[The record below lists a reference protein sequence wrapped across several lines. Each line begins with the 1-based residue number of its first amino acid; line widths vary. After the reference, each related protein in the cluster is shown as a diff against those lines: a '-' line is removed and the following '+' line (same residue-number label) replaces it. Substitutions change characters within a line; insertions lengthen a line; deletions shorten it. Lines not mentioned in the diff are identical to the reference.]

1 MKEETPKES
10 AKNNII
16 EDWLKEHGD
25 PEVDKEVERK
35 LEQIT
40 LKEAADSNPRYI
52 ILEESCSGHCC
63 FEYTVIDTH
72 IEDDVTWKRSMCETF
87 DKDKAET
94 ICNALNRL

>member
-1 MKEETPKES
+1 MKQEEPK
-10 AKNNII
+10 
-16 EDWLKEHGD
+16 
-25 PEVDKEVERK
+25 
-35 LEQIT
+35 QIKCYCGHTITCDCEPKQET
-40 LKEAADSNPRYI
+40 LAARYI

-72 IEDDVTWKRSMCETF
+72 IEHDVTWKRSMCETF

>member
-1 MKEETPKES
+1 MENKQTE
-10 AKNNII
+10 I
-16 EDWLKEHGD
+16 EDY
-25 PEVDKEVERK
+25 
-35 LEQIT
+35 
-40 LKEAADSNPRYI
+40 SPRYI

-72 IEDDVTWKRSMCETF
+72 IEHNGTWKRTMCETF